1 MAPNTQRLAALMLAR
16 SPDAKALVVGS
27 VSVRVP
33 MDDRQEIVDDGAGGG
48 VKASEKALLVAVG
61 SVPAVTR
68 EQVVMWDGTA
78 YTVRDTFR
86 QENGDFERWV
96 LVPVAP

>member
-1 MAPNTQRLAALMLAR
+1 MAPNTQRIAALMLAR
-16 SPDAKALVVGS
+16 APDAKALVVGS

-48 VKASEKALLVAVG
+48 IKASEKAVLVAVG
-61 SVPAVTR
+61 SVPSVGR
-68 EQVVMWDGTA
+68 EQRVMWNGAA

-86 QENGDFERWV
+86 QENGDYERGV

>member
-1 MAPNTQRLAALMLAR
+1 MAPNTMRLAALMLAR

-48 VKASEKALLVAVG
+48 VKASEKAVLVAVG
-61 SVPAVTR
+61 SVPSVGR
-68 EQVVMWDGTA
+68 EQRVAYDGVA
-78 YTVRDTFR
+78 YSVRDTFR

>member
-1 MAPNTQRLAALMLAR
+1 MPIDTRRLAALTLAR
-16 SPDAKALVVGS
+16 TADAKALVVGTTT
-27 VSVRVP
+27 VRVP

-48 VKASEKALLVAVG
+48 VKASEKAVLVAVG
-61 SVPAVTR
+61 SVPAVAR
-68 EQVVMWDGTA
+68 EQHVTYDGVA
-78 YTVRDTFR
+78 YAVRDTFR

>member
-1 MAPNTQRLAALMLAR
+1 MAPNTQRIAALMLAR
-16 SPDAKALVVGS
+16 APDAKALVVGS

-33 MDDRQEIVDDGAGGG
+33 MDDRQELVDDGAGGG
-48 VKASEKALLVAVG
+48 IKASEKAVLVAVG
-61 SVPAVTR
+61 SVPSVGR
-68 EQVVMWDGTA
+68 EQRVIWNGAA

>member
-1 MAPNTQRLAALMLAR
+1 MAPNTKRLAALMLAR
-16 SPDAKALVVGS
+16 TPDAKALVVGS
-27 VSVRVP
+27 TTVRVP
-33 MDDRQEIVDDGAGGG
+33 MDDRQEIVDDGSGGG
-48 VKASEKALLVAVG
+48 VKAAEKAVLVAVG
-61 SVPAVTR
+61 SVPSVAREERVTY
-68 EQVVMWDGTA
+68 DGSP

>member
-1 MAPNTQRLAALMLAR
+1 VAPNTKRLAALMLAR

-48 VKASEKALLVAVG
+48 VKASEKAVLVAVG
-61 SVPAVTR
+61 SVPSVGR
-68 EQVVMWDGTA
+68 EQRVTYDGVEHS
-78 YTVRDTFR
+78 VRDTFR

>member
-1 MAPNTQRLAALMLAR
+1 MNTKRLAALMLAR
-16 SPDAKALVVGS
+16 TPDAKALVVGS

-48 VKASEKALLVAVG
+48 IKVGEKAVLVAVG
-61 SVPAVTR
+61 SVPSVAR
-68 EQVVMWDGTA
+68 EERVSYDGLS

-86 QENGDFERWV
+86 QENGDLERWV

>member
-1 MAPNTQRLAALMLAR
+1 MNTKRLAALMLAR
-16 SPDAKALVVGS
+16 TPDAKALVVGS
-27 VSVRVP
+27 VSVLVP

-48 VKASEKALLVAVG
+48 IKAGEKAVMVAVG
-61 SVPAVTR
+61 SVPSVAR
-68 EQVVMWDGTA
+68 EQGVTWDGVA